1 MHVITRFIRGGADEN
16 TLISCNAQAE
26 AGHDVILV
34 YGEESH
40 PDILAKLHPSVRPIN
55 MPEMVRPLS
64 PASDFKATFAM
75 RELCR
80 SMRPDIV
87 HTHTSKAGFVGRA
100 GAWLARVPVI
110 IHGVHILPFLNVGA
124 VQKLLYLA
132 AEKLLVPMTH
142 AFVDVSEGMRQECLK
157 HGIGTHKNHLVVASG
172 MDVAAFQNAS
182 PIIADEFPELLPA
195 AIASWDDAEII
206 VMAAAFEDRKRQP
219 AFIAAFAKVAAARP
233 KAVLLLAGAGP
244 IQPEIE
250 AAIAVH
256 NLQDRVRV
264 IGFRAD
270 IARWMRSA
278 AICVLSSERE
288 GLPRVIVQYVLAG
301 RPVVATYLPGV
312 EAVVKHGTTGYLV
325 KSVTEMADPIITLLA
340 DDALRQQFA
349 TAAASLDL
357 SAWGAQHMAAQ
368 LETLYQKQFA
378 AYPGNRLAGSAA

>member
-34 YGEESH
+34 YGEEFH
-40 PDILAKLHPSVRPIN
+40 PDILAKLHPAVRQIH
-55 MPEMVRPLS
+55 MPEMVRALAPT
-64 PASDFKATFAM
+64 SDLKATFAI

-80 SMRPDIV
+80 SLRPDIV

-100 GAWLARVPVI
+100 GAWLAKVPVI
-110 IHGVHILPFLNVGA
+110 IHGVHILPFLNVGRA
-124 VQKLLYLA
+124 QKLIYLA
-132 AEKLLVPMTH
+132 AEKMLVPVTH
-142 AFVDVSEGMRQECLK
+142 AFVDVSEGMRLECLK
-157 HGIGTHKNHLVVASG
+157 HGIGTEKNHLVVASG
-172 MDVAAFQNAS
+172 MDVAAFQHAR
-182 PIIADEFPELLPA
+182 PIGADEFPELLPA
-195 AIASWDDAEII
+195 AVSSWDEAEVI

-244 IQPEIE
+244 LHPEIE
-250 AAIAVH
+250 AAIAAH
-256 NLQDRVRV
+256 GLENRVRI

-270 IARWMRSA
+270 IARWMRLA
-278 AICVLSSERE
+278 DICALSSERE

-312 EAVVKHGTTGYLV
+312 EAVVHDGKTGYLV
-325 KSVTEMADPIITLLA
+325 AAVSDMAEPIVALLS
-340 DDALRQQFA
+340 DDKLRHQFA
-349 TAAASLDL
+349 AAAAALDL

-368 LETLYQKQFA
+368 LETLYQQQVA
-378 AYPGNRLAGSAA
+378 ARPGNTLAASAA